1 DLARTAEVRSDAIH
15 RGGATQPASVRLG
28 AFRRRRAYVP
38 RPAFRLYA
46 GQVLCTALP
55 AKPRSLHEPRLQA
68 GLADMAD
75 PQAARRPAGD
85 DEAGVRE
92 LSFRD
97 GPKDQ
102 TRNLEV
108 PGSMLTHRPGMT
120 AIRLHSKNVVS
131 C

>member
-55 AKPRSLHEPRLQA
+55 AKPRSFHEPRLQA

-85 DEAGVRE
+85 GEAG
-92 LSFRD
+92 
-97 GPKDQ
+97 
-102 TRNLEV
+102 
-108 PGSMLTHRPGMT
+108 LTDFSEART
-120 AIRLHSKNVVS
+120 AAAADSSTDIFDALTTNRSS
-131 C
+131 GR